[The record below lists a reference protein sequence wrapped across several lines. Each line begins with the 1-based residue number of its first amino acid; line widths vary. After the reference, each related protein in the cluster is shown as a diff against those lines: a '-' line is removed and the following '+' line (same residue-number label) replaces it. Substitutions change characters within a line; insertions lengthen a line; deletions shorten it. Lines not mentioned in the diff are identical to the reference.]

1 MKIVDIGLDG
11 DAVVAIAAD
20 GISYRKSEDG
30 WEQLPG
36 FANVGG
42 VARRPIAASHHGP
55 GDALVVLVE
64 DVELGG
70 STALFRL
77 DGDNWVSLGGPPACA
92 DERRARR
99 IVGVTCF
106 GDSLACCCDDGSL
119 FSLEAD
125 GWTAIPGP
133 PRK

>member
-1 MKIVDIGLDG
+1 
-11 DAVVAIAAD
+11 
-20 GISYRKSEDG
+20 
-30 WEQLPG
+30 
-36 FANVGG
+36 

-77 DGDNWVSLGGPPACA
+77 DGNSWTSLGSPPNCA
-92 DERRARR
+92 DERRQRR
-99 IVGVTCF
+99 AVGLTCYGESVAVVT
-106 GDSLACCCDDGSL
+106 DDGDL
-119 FSLEAD
+119 FALEPE